1 MIQRDQSKVES
12 KKYGIS
18 DFISK
23 ERENIS
29 WYFVK
34 QSWKDYYYY
43 LVLCLHKWL
52 FRIPQQA
59 LCL

>member
-34 QSWKDYYYY
+34 QS
-43 LVLCLHKWL
+43 
-52 FRIPQQA
+52 
-59 LCL
+59 